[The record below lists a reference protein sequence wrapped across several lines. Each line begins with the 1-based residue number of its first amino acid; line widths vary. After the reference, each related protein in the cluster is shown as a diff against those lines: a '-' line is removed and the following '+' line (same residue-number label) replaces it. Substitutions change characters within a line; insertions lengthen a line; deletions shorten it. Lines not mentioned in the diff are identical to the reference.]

1 MHLGKISRIG
11 DVMRLGKISY
21 YADFVVYPVV
31 IAALAAY
38 ALWRAPAAWYLLII
52 AFLSGVAIWTLVEYV
67 LHRFVLH
74 HVPYIKDMHDAHHED
89 QLALIGTPIWI
100 SLAIMVVVVLVPLSL
115 MTEFH
120 IAIGLA
126 CGLMFGH
133 FWYGGVHHI
142 LHHWKIEPGTL
153 AFRLKR
159 RHMLHHHFDEMGNFG
174 VTSGFWDVV
183 FGTNINVRV
192 AAPKRERE
200 EHRAA

>member
-11 DVMRLGKISY
+11 DVMRLGKFSY
-21 YADFVVYPVV
+21 YADFVVYPLV
-31 IAALAAY
+31 IAALAAF
-38 ALWRAPAAWYLLII
+38 ALWQTPQSWHVWLG
-52 AFLSGVAIWTLVEYV
+52 AFVIGVAGWTLIEYL

-74 HVPYIKDMHDAHHED
+74 HVPYIKDMHDAHHHD

-100 SLAIMVVVVLVPLSL
+100 SLAIMVVVVLVPLS
-115 MTEFH
+115 MVVEQH
-120 IAIGLA
+120 VAIGLA

-142 LHHWKIEPGTL
+142 LHHWNIQPGTYGY
-153 AFRLKR
+153 RLKR

-183 FGTNINVRV
+183 FGTDVKVRV
-192 AAPKRERE
+192 APARERE
-200 EHRAA
+200 RRRSA